1 MGAPRRRGGIHRTS
15 RTDRNAFVVEGIEK
29 RTHTYGGAVGKQ
41 RPFRSRDGEHLH
53 FAVAQQHAEGA
64 QIVGGAVGVNDGME
78 TALPECAWQGAR
90 KADSM
95 TANRPRQKKY

>member
-41 RPFRSRDGEHLH
+41 RPFRSRNGEHLH

-64 QIVGGAVGVNDGME
+64 QIVGGAVGVDDGME
-78 TALPECAWQGAR
+78 TGFAR
-90 KADSM
+90 MRMAGSKEG
-95 TANRPRQKKY
+95 